1 MALNECHRSID
12 GPAGEV
18 LGLQR
23 PVGPADFNP
32 IVVIFG
38 ESDVGS
44 RVVAGEEAAGGVEN
58 SMIAVSAGD
67 DDQFGSI
74 GIAK

>member
-1 MALNECHRSID
+1 LNECHRSID
-12 GPAGEV
+12 GPAREV

-23 PVGPADFNP
+23 SVGPPDFNP

-58 SMIAVSAGD
+58 PMVAVCAGD
-67 DDQFGSI
+67 DGQFGSI
-74 GIAK
+74 GVAE